1 MSQIKLQQLRCIP
14 WGSNWNKVAH
24 EILTQSVCTVA
35 DWCWCRPL
43 FAKAHMEVYFILP
56 HQPIFFKFVEL
67 GCFSITT
74 FCLLF
79 KFDNEAKSYLGGWC
93 SDVLLR
99 LSTSYVS
106 FHNIYTFKGQ
116 TLNTL
121 VDGPVM
127 YFYVFFNP
135 IFSFYLYFWASEP
148 KYLGGW
154 SGDVLLRLFKSYLFT
169 LSIILGVR
177 P

>member
-1 MSQIKLQQLRCIP
+1 MQKHT
-14 WGSNWNKVAH
+14 WK
-24 EILTQSVCTVA
+24 
-35 DWCWCRPL
+35 
-43 FAKAHMEVYFILP
+43 FIL
-56 HQPIFFKFVEL
+56 FFLISQFFSSLWNLVA
-67 GCFSITT
+67 FQSITT

-99 LSTSYVS
+99 LSTSYLFILS
-106 FHNIYTFKGQ
+106 ILFGGQ

-127 YFYVFFNP
+127 YFYIFLNP
-135 IFSFYLYFWASEP
+135 IFSLYLYFWGSDP

-154 SGDVLLRLFKSYLFT
+154 SGDVLLRLLQPFFFI
-169 LSIILGVR
+169 LSIPLGVR

>member
-1 MSQIKLQQLRCIP
+1 MSQIKLQQLRCIL

-43 FAKAHMEVYFILP
+43 FAKAHMEVSL
-56 HQPIFFKFVEL
+56 IFLISQFFSSLWNLVA
-67 GCFSITT
+67 FQSITT

-99 LSTSYVS
+99 LSTSYLFILS
-106 FHNIYTFKGQ
+106 ILFGGQ

-127 YFYVFFNP
+127 YS
-135 IFSFYLYFWASEP
+135 FSRTS
-148 KYLGGW
+148 
-154 SGDVLLRLFKSYLFT
+154 SS
-169 LSIILGVR
+169 SR